1 MAKDLRAKQG
11 SASRNVGQLERNG
24 EIMTS
29 IADAARGA
37 RLLYRNSGQFNLL
50 KRLFYTSL
58 PLHLRPAN
66 RAERIAIRRLLKS
79 ELVKAWKGTKRHDC
93 CGRPHVRYSITL
105 AGKAH
110 FVAAELGLTFA
121 QLCYLACGRH
131 ASSNSVIDGMPVF
144 VDSDVDSVFFMVLKG
159 FSSNVARK
167 ELRRKGF
174 LEKRVWH
181 ASTLTPRFAEVE
193 KYAAVLDDLYLWM
206 RAEYDSR
213 IQQAMHDPDI
223 FKVVSLFPQ
232 TAGGFAE
239 S

>member
-1 MAKDLRAKQG
+1 MRAECG
-11 SASRNVGQLERNG
+11 PVCRNASQQDMDG
-24 EIMTS
+24 EFTAS
-29 IADAARGA
+29 TIADAARGS
-37 RLLYRNSGQFNLL
+37 RLLYRNSWQFNLL
-50 KRLFYTSL
+50 KKLFHASQ
-58 PLHLRPAN
+58 PVHLRPAN

-79 ELVKAWKGTKRHDC
+79 ELVKAWRGKRRHDC
-93 CGRPHVRYSITL
+93 CGRPHVSYSITL

-110 FVAAELGLTFA
+110 FVAAELGLTFS

-131 ASSNSVIDGMPVF
+131 ACSNSVIDGMPVF

-159 FSSNVARK
+159 FSSKVARK

-181 ASTLTPRFAEVE
+181 ASTITPRFAEVE

-206 RAEYDSR
+206 RVEYESK
-213 IQQAMHDPDI
+213 IQQAMQDPDI
-223 FKVVSLFPQ
+223 SKVVSLFPQ
-232 TAGGFAE
+232 AAGGFAE